1 MLFYV
6 DSLKWSNL
14 GHMSTAN
21 RVRISC
27 WRWRNVQR
35 GGHGCH
41 VVQHVWR
48 DSDDEAP
55 WDLFPCPI
63 TSSLLEQNIGVLRD
77 KPPHEGKN
85 SGWIQ
90 WYEESFMSNVWHLA
104 LIMYMDRHTL
114 GLQNRNLSLKIY
126 IMNMVGYKLMQK
138 YVLLSLFHDFTKR
151 IILWYWVLKRSE
163 ETLWLCSQ
171 YMLLQCW
178 SCISNTLVFN
188 TQPRITNR

>member
-1 MLFYV
+1 MSSEVVMGVTWYSMLKGLRWQSTLGSV
-6 DSLKWSNL
+6 SLS
-14 GHMSTAN
+14 HHQFT
-21 RVRISC
+21 VRA
-27 WRWRNVQR
+27 
-35 GGHGCH
+35 
-41 VVQHVWR
+41 
-48 DSDDEAP
+48 D
-55 WDLFPCPI
+55 
-63 TSSLLEQNIGVLRD
+63 IGVLRD

-151 IILWYWVLKRSE
+151 IILWHWVLKRSE
-163 ETLWLCSQ
+163 ETLWLYSQ

-178 SCISNTLVFN
+178 SCVSNTLVFN